1 MSSTTPVPERA
12 PRGAGAGEPARR
24 APGEPMRA
32 LLASC
37 AAAEAVSTPP
47 RRRTAAV
54 TTDAAEAPEAPEAP
68 EPADPS
74 DAVVRPDTGAHHTRR
89 AAA

>member
-54 TTDAAEAPEAPEAP
+54 TTDAAEAPE
-68 EPADPS
+68 PADPS
-74 DAVVRPDTGAHHTRR
+74 DAVVRADTGAHHTRR